1 MAASTPTP
9 DPWGGPGWHTP
20 VPADH
25 PATPLLS
32 ARAVRARSHAVLDH
46 VAAGRSPHWRWA
58 PERLAATVAAVV
70 ETTRAS
76 YPDLRVPVHS
86 RWRHFEAGGVDRWAA
101 LAGAGPHPS
110 PPPLGEGARP
120 EFLAAAPGLL
130 PPAGGGREG
139 GLRSPP
145 TLLGEAQRLERAR
158 VRIDLVIPS
167 VLLDAG
173 AGAAWHY
180 DDAAH
185 GQRLSRSE
193 GLGVASFD
201 WFARGGWSADPTAPL
216 RTDAAA
222 LAAVTPDA
230 LAGAFQVGADN
241 PLVGLDGRAALL
253 RRLGEVMA
261 ATPAVFGVP
270 ARLGNMLDFLLK
282 QAEGDRID
290 ADVVLG
296 TLLRALGPVWP
307 GRLALEGVN
316 LGDCWHHPATA
327 DGWMPFH
334 KLTQWLTYSLLE
346 PLADAG
352 LRVTGLD
359 ALTGLPEYR
368 NGGLLL
374 DTGLLVPATGALP
387 TALRSVDDPA
397 IVEWRAVTVAA
408 LDLIAD
414 GVRAA
419 LGLSAEAFPL
429 ACVLEGGTWATGRRL
444 AAARRPG
451 GAPPLNIAS
460 DGTVF

>member
-1 MAASTPTP
+1 MAASIPTP

-46 VAAGRSPHWRWA
+46 VAAGRSPHWRWE
-58 PERLAATVAAVV
+58 PSRLAQTVAAVV

-101 LAGAGPHPS
+101 LADAAG
-110 PPPLGEGARP
+110 
-120 EFLAAAPGLL
+120 LA
-130 PPAGGGREG
+130 
-139 GLRSPP
+139 
-145 TLLGEAQRLERAR
+145 GEAQRLERAR

-201 WFARGGWSADPTAPL
+201 WFVRGGWSADAAAPL

-230 LAGAFQVGADN
+230 LADAFQVGADN

-261 ATPAVFGVP
+261 ATPAVFGAP
-270 ARLGNMLDFLLK
+270 ARLGNLLDFLLM
-282 QAEGDRID
+282 QSEGDRID

-307 GRLALEGVN
+307 GRLSLEGVN

-352 LRVTGLD
+352 LHVTGLD

-374 DTGLLVPATGALP
+374 DTGLLMPASGALP
-387 TALRSVDDPA
+387 TVLLSVDDPA

-414 GVRAA
+414 GVRAT

>member
-1 MAASTPTP
+1 MAASIPTP
-9 DPWGGPGWHTP
+9 DRWGGPGWHTP

-46 VAAGRSPHWRWA
+46 VTAGRSPHWRWE
-58 PERLAATVAAVV
+58 PSRLAATVAAVV

-86 RWRHFEAGGVDRWAA
+86 RWRHFEAGGADRWAA
-101 LAGAGPHPS
+101 LAEAVG
-110 PPPLGEGARP
+110 
-120 EFLAAAPGLL
+120 LA
-130 PPAGGGREG
+130 
-139 GLRSPP
+139 
-145 TLLGEAQRLERAR
+145 GEAQRLERAR

-201 WFARGGWSADPTAPL
+201 WFARGGWSADAKAPL

-261 ATPAVFGVP
+261 ATPAVFGAP
-270 ARLGNMLDFLLK
+270 ARLGNMLDFLLM

-307 GRLALEGVN
+307 GRLSLEGVN

-352 LRVTGLD
+352 LHVTGLD

-374 DTGLLVPATGALP
+374 DTGLLVPASGALP
-387 TALRSVDDPA
+387 TVLLSVDDPA

-408 LDLIAD
+408 LDLIAE
-414 GVRAA
+414 GVRAT

>member
-46 VAAGRSPHWRWA
+46 VAAGRSPHWRWE
-58 PERLAATVAAVV
+58 PSRLAATVAAVV

-86 RWRHFEAGGVDRWAA
+86 RWRHFEAGGADRWAA
-101 LAGAGPHPS
+101 LADAAG
-110 PPPLGEGARP
+110 
-120 EFLAAAPGLL
+120 LA
-130 PPAGGGREG
+130 
-139 GLRSPP
+139 
-145 TLLGEAQRLERAR
+145 GEAQRLERAR

-201 WFARGGWSADPTAPL
+201 WFARGGWSADAKAPL

-270 ARLGNMLDFLLK
+270 ARLGNMLDFLLM

-307 GRLALEGVN
+307 GRLSLEGVN

-352 LRVTGLD
+352 LHVTGLD

-374 DTGLLVPATGALP
+374 DTGLLMPASGALP
-387 TALRSVDDPA
+387 TVLLSVDDPA

-408 LDLIAD
+408 LDLIAE
-414 GVRAA
+414 GVRAT

>member
-1 MAASTPTP
+1 MAASIPEP
-9 DPWGGPGWHTP
+9 DRWSGPGWHTP

-46 VAAGRSPHWRWA
+46 VAAGRSPHWRWE
-58 PERLAATVAAVV
+58 PSRLAATVAAVV

-101 LAGAGPHPS
+101 LADAAG
-110 PPPLGEGARP
+110 
-120 EFLAAAPGLL
+120 LA
-130 PPAGGGREG
+130 
-139 GLRSPP
+139 
-145 TLLGEAQRLERAR
+145 GEAQRLERAR

-201 WFARGGWSADPTAPL
+201 WFVRGGWSADAAAPL

-261 ATPAVFGVP
+261 ATPAVFGAP
-270 ARLGNMLDFLLK
+270 ARLGNLLDFLRM

-307 GRLALEGVN
+307 GRLSLEGVN

-352 LRVTGLD
+352 LHVTGLD

-374 DTGLLVPATGALP
+374 DAGLLVPASGALP
-387 TALRSVDDPA
+387 TVLLSVDDPA

-408 LDLIAD
+408 LDLIAE
-414 GVRAA
+414 GVRAT

>member
-1 MAASTPTP
+1 MAASIPTP
-9 DPWGGPGWHTP
+9 DRWSGSGWHTP

-46 VAAGRSPHWRWA
+46 VAAGRSLHWRWE
-58 PERLAATVAAVV
+58 PSRLAQTVAAVV

-101 LAGAGPHPS
+101 LADAAG
-110 PPPLGEGARP
+110 
-120 EFLAAAPGLL
+120 LA
-130 PPAGGGREG
+130 
-139 GLRSPP
+139 
-145 TLLGEAQRLERAR
+145 GEAQRLERAR

-201 WFARGGWSADPTAPL
+201 WFVRGGWSADAAAPL

-241 PLVGLDGRAALL
+241 LLVGLDGRAALL
-253 RRLGEVMA
+253 RRLGDVMA
-261 ATPAVFGVP
+261 ATPAVFGAP
-270 ARLGNMLDFLLK
+270 ARLGNMLDFLLM

-307 GRLALEGVN
+307 GRLSLEGVN

-352 LRVTGLD
+352 LSVTGLD

-374 DTGLLVPATGALP
+374 DTGLLMPASGALP
-387 TALRSVDDPA
+387 TALLSVDDPA

-414 GVRAA
+414 GVRAT

>member
-1 MAASTPTP
+1 MAASIPTP
-9 DPWGGPGWHTP
+9 DRWGGLGWHTP

-46 VAAGRSPHWRWA
+46 VAAGRSPHWRWE
-58 PERLAATVAAVV
+58 PSRLAQTVAAVV

-76 YPDLRVPVHS
+76 YPDLRVQVHS
-86 RWRHFEAGGVDRWAA
+86 RWRHFEAGGADRWAA
-101 LAGAGPHPS
+101 LADAAG
-110 PPPLGEGARP
+110 
-120 EFLAAAPGLL
+120 LA
-130 PPAGGGREG
+130 
-139 GLRSPP
+139 
-145 TLLGEAQRLERAR
+145 GEAQRLERAR

-201 WFARGGWSADPTAPL
+201 WFARGGWSADLATPL

-261 ATPAVFGVP
+261 ATPAVFGTP
-270 ARLGNMLDFLLK
+270 ARLGNMLDFLLM

-290 ADVVLG
+290 ADVILG

-307 GRLALEGVN
+307 GRLSLEGVN

-352 LRVTGLD
+352 LHVTGLD

-374 DTGLLVPATGALP
+374 DTGLLVPASGALP
-387 TALRSVDDPA
+387 TVLLSVDDPA

-408 LDLIAD
+408 LDLIAE
-414 GVRAA
+414 GVRAT

-451 GAPPLNIAS
+451 GTPPLNIAS

>member
-1 MAASTPTP
+1 MAASIPKP
-9 DPWGGPGWHTP
+9 DRWGGPGWHTP

-46 VAAGRSPHWRWA
+46 VAAGRSPHWRWE
-58 PERLAATVAAVV
+58 PSRLAATVAAVV

-86 RWRHFEAGGVDRWAA
+86 RWRHFEAGGADRWAA
-101 LAGAGPHPS
+101 LADAAGLAGA
-110 PPPLGEGARP
+110 
-120 EFLAAAPGLL
+120 
-130 PPAGGGREG
+130 
-139 GLRSPP
+139 
-145 TLLGEAQRLERAR
+145 AQRLERAR

-201 WFARGGWSADPTAPL
+201 WFARGGWSADAKAPL

-261 ATPAVFGVP
+261 ATPAVFGAP
-270 ARLGNMLDFLLK
+270 ARLGNMLDFLLM

-307 GRLALEGVN
+307 GRLSLEGVN

-352 LRVTGLD
+352 LHVTGLD

-374 DTGLLVPATGALP
+374 DTGLLVPASGALP
-387 TALRSVDDPA
+387 TVLLSVDDPA

-414 GVRAA
+414 GVRAT